1 MKTSIQRKSEIRWAD
16 ANIDDD
22 IRELAEEISY
32 QRHRILDLK
41 VCVDT
46 LRNLQYKV
54 QSILNAYFT
63 NTTLLVVNNAIKKT
77 NIRNWVWTIIGE
89 RTVIVIVNNAGCT
102 CCQGDHSVGIG
113 RPVDVNGL
121 L

>member
-1 MKTSIQRKSEIRWAD
+1 MESSEVGEAAAVGRRCRIPR
-16 ANIDDD
+16 
-22 IRELAEEISY
+22 AEP
-32 QRHRILDLK
+32 L
-41 VCVDT
+41 T
-46 LRNLQYKV
+46 
-54 QSILNAYFT
+54 
-63 NTTLLVVNNAIKKT
+63 
-77 NIRNWVWTIIGE
+77 RNWVWTIIGE